1 MASGDQRHLA
11 WLEFQPG
18 VGSNSKIV
26 HRRGRNP
33 QRQRTIARF
42 DNVIPVLAQKSALQD
57 DDSGGNCNARLT
69 ASFPQAGD
77 YEIVVNS
84 AGAKY
89 ATGTFSLSVTSGS
102 KPKSVARCSRSQ

>member
-1 MASGDQRHLA
+1 VFLRGPGIPEDQ
-11 WLEFQPG
+11 
-18 VGSNSKIV
+18 
-26 HRRGRNP
+26 
-33 QRQRTIARF
+33 
-42 DNVIPVLAQKSALQD
+42 ALQD

-69 ASFPQAGD
+69 ASFPQAGE

-89 ATGTFSLSVTSGS
+89 ATGTFALSVTSGS